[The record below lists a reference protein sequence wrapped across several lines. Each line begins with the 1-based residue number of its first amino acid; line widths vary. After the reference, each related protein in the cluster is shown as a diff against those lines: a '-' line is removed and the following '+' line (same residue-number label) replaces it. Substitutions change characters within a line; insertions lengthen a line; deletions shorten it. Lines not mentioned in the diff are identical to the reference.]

1 MTPDLQKALVE
12 KLKAA
17 GCLPMLVGTGVPA
30 CPMPA
35 TVEPLLPKES
45 VDLAKVA
52 QLLDVIVEAT
62 RALDGNFRRV
72 WEGVAEFGKTE
83 HGLPRYTFDEIARK
97 FLMGD
102 PDVPR
107 VVLKGRIETTT
118 KLIPAVLLAVKDSWD
133 AMEADVTDCLPDEIQ
148 KRVKKG
154 AFGFPAACW
163 KEYTEAAEKLQ
174 PDARVREFFEKI
186 VTKARTH
193 IPR

>member
-1 MTPDLQKALVE
+1 
-12 KLKAA
+12 
-17 GCLPMLVGTGVPA
+17 
-30 CPMPA
+30 
-35 TVEPLLPKES
+35 
-45 VDLAKVA
+45 
-52 QLLDVIVEAT
+52 
-62 RALDGNFRRV
+62 
-72 WEGVAEFGKTE
+72 
-83 HGLPRYTFDEIARK
+83 
-97 FLMGD
+97 MGD